1 MEPKPCL
8 LLRPVAS
15 LDFLSLYVVYFW
27 TWPLRVW
34 KNHTASL
41 VNSRQRFNSFPV
53 NSNKG
58 LKVCHLHLKIHSSF
72 CNCVTFS
79 PPSPSL
85 SHHYASSFSL
95 PLKVFPFSRSF
106 MVIGERF
113 YERQPGA
120 SSQIHLQQSALSQ
133 GHAAGWQQ
141 SQVFNARFFS
151 PRQILNLQDH
161 LPPCPVRSW
170 VIMWFSKWQ
179 LW

>member
-1 MEPKPCL
+1 MSSVETGGIFG
-8 LLRPVAS
+8 
-15 LDFLSLYVVYFW
+15 FLIIRCGTFW
-27 TWPLRVW
+27 TWALTVR
-34 KNHTASL
+34 KNHIASL
-41 VNSRQRFNSFPV
+41 VHSRQRFNSFPV
-53 NSNKG
+53 NSNKD
-58 LKVCHLHLKIHSSF
+58 LKVCHLHLRIHFSF
-72 CNCVTFS
+72 CNCVAFS
-79 PPSPSL
+79 SPFS
-85 SHHYASSFSL
+85 SQFHFYASSFSH
-95 PLKVFPFSRSF
+95 PLKVFPSSRSF

-120 SSQIHLQQSALSQ
+120 SSQIHLQQSALGQ
-133 GHAAGWQQ
+133 GHAAGWRQ